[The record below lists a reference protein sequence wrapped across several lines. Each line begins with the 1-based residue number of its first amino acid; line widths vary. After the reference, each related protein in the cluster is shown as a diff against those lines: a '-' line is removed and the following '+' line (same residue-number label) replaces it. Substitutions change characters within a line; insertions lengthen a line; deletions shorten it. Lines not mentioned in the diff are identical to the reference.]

1 MRKLVS
7 SKSDVYKRNPVSY
20 SIWLMPKGD
29 IKDQLEN
36 AIHSLSTDFGGPKFK
51 PHVTLLSS
59 FIGNEK
65 NLIKKTE
72 IISNKIKPFEII
84 FDGIAYLDKFFC
96 SIILK
101 VKVSTG
107 LRPARDIACKELNW
121 NDKNYMPHLSLSYG
135 NYSKKEKEKMITTI
149 KIIPRGFFVDHIFLA
164 HNDEINLKWKVIK
177 GFPLSN

>member
-1 MRKLVS
+1 MINSNYLV
-7 SKSDVYKRNPVSY
+7 KRRNPVSY
-20 SIWLMPKGD
+20 SIWLMPERD

-121 NDKNYMPHLSLSYG
+121 NDKNYMPHLSLAYG
-135 NYSKKEKEKMITTI
+135 NFNKKEKEKMITTI